1 MSLRDR
7 QINALKQMLNL
18 NQPEPR
24 LKDAVPTW
32 KILVYD
38 RLGQDI
44 ISPLIS
50 VKELRELGITLHMQL
65 HSDRDPIPEVPAI
78 YFCAPTDEN
87 LGRIG
92 QDLQNGLYDI
102 YHLNFISPITRQR
115 MEDLAAAA
123 LLGGVVAS
131 IHKVFDQYLNFITL
145 EDDLFV
151 LRHQHSDVI
160 SYHAIN
166 RGDVKDSE
174 MESVMDIIV
183 DCLFSVFV
191 TLGTVP
197 IIRCPRGNAAEMVAK
212 MIDKKLRENVWDARN
227 NLFEG
232 EASATGHYSFQRPL
246 LIVLDRNIDMATP
259 LHHTWTY
266 QALAHDVL
274 EMTLNRLVVE
284 ESVGRS
290 PAGGTRSKTRAYE
303 LDNQDRFW
311 CQHKGSPFPR
321 VAEAIQEE
329 LEQYRTFEEDV
340 KKLKSSMGIDND
352 SEVALSMVSNN
363 TARLT
368 SAVNSLPQLLDM
380 KRLIDMHTS
389 VATGILNAIKS
400 RRLDTFFELE
410 EKIMSKQTLDRS
422 VLETIGDPDCGTPED
437 KLRLA
442 IIYFI
447 CTNMSDADYGKLE
460 TALTAAGCDLNPLLY
475 VKRLRNYTRIAE
487 IQSSYEGG
495 GTKTVSMFSKLMNQG
510 SSFVMEGVKNLVV
523 KKHNLPVTKIVDELM
538 ESKQSSRT
546 EDYLYLDPKQLKHTE
561 QMPKN
566 RPTFQDVIVFV
577 VGGGNYI
584 EYQNLVDYVKQR
596 SGAGVNKRVIYGST
610 TFINAKQLLK
620 QLSLL
625 GQEVHS

>member
-1 MSLRDR
+1 MTSLRDR
-7 QINALKQMLNL
+7 QINALKLMLNL
-18 NQPEPR
+18 NQSEHKLEEAIP
-24 LKDAVPTW
+24 VW
-32 KILVYD
+32 KVLIYD

-87 LGRIG
+87 LVRIG

-102 YHLNFISPITRQR
+102 YHLNFISPITRQK

-123 LLGGVVAS
+123 LLGGVVS
-131 IHKVFDQYLNFITL
+131 NIHKVFDQYLNFISL
-145 EDDLFV
+145 EDDLFI
-151 LRHQHSDVI
+151 LRHQNSDVI

-166 RGDVKDSE
+166 RGEVKDTE
-174 MESVMDIIV
+174 MESVMEIIV

-197 IIRCPRGNAAEMVAK
+197 VIRCPRGNAAEMVAK
-212 MIDKKLRENVWDARN
+212 MIDKKLRENVWDTRN
-227 NLFEG
+227 NLFES
-232 EASATGHYSFQRPL
+232 ETTGHYSFQRPL
-246 LIVLDRNIDMATP
+246 LIILDRNIDMATP

-274 EMTLNRLVVE
+274 EMALNRLVVE
-284 ESVGRS
+284 ENVGRS

-303 LDNQDRFW
+303 LDNKDRFW

-329 LEQYRTFEEDV
+329 LEQYRTFEDDV

-368 SAVNSLPQLLDM
+368 NAVNNLPQLLEM

-389 VATGILNAIKS
+389 IATGILNFIKS

-422 VLETIGDPDCGTPED
+422 VIETISDPDCGTPED

-442 IIYFI
+442 IIYYI
-447 CTNMSDADYGKLE
+447 CTNMSDNDYSKLE
-460 TALTAAGCDLNPLLY
+460 SALSTAGCDLNPLIY
-475 VKRLRNYTRIAE
+475 IKRLRSYTRIAE
-487 IQSSYEGG
+487 IQNNYEGG

-538 ESKQSSRT
+538 ESKQSSQT
-546 EDYLYLDPKQLKHTE
+546 DDYCYLDPKQLKHTE

-566 RPTFQDVIVFV
+566 RPTFQDVIVFI

-584 EYQNLVDYVKQR
+584 EYQNLVDYVKQK
-596 SGAGVNKRVIYGST
+596 SGTGVNKRITYGST